1 MDVKGRRLVLVVDT
15 ATRRA
20 VLGLSEVDGGVIAAD
35 GWTTAHR
42 HGEELLSRLD
52 ALLAH
57 AGAEPTDLAA
67 VVVGTGPGS
76 FTGLRIGLA
85 TAKTLSYA
93 LGVPLIGIPAAH
105 ALALAGAS
113 GDAEQVIVTLPAGAR
128 DRYVARLR
136 VADGRVEE
144 IVPPELVASNE
155 SIASAASALIVAI
168 DLDPP
173 EVSAAAASLG
183 RAAVDGLVAALA
195 RLGTAALARDQSDD
209 VAELVPAYVSLPRG
223 VTEAA
228 ASVEWSP
235 DLR

>member
-1 MDVKGRRLVLVVDT
+1 MKGRRLVLVIDT

-20 VLGLSEVDGGVIAAD
+20 VLGLSEVDGRVIGAD

-93 LGVPLIGIPAAH
+93 LGAPLIGVPTAH
-105 ALALAGAS
+105 ALALSAS
-113 GDAEQVIVTLPAGAR
+113 GNAEQVIVTLPAGAR

-144 IVPPELVASNE
+144 LVPPELVASHE
-155 SIASAASALIVAI
+155 SLAGAASAPIVAI

-173 EVSAAAASLG
+173 EVSAAAAELG
-183 RAAVDGLVAALA
+183 RHAVDGLVAALA
-195 RLGTAALARDQSDD
+195 RLGAAALAAGGHDD

-223 VTEAA
+223 ITEAA

>member
-1 MDVKGRRLVLVVDT
+1 VEVTGRRLFLVMDT

-20 VLGLSEVDGGVIAAD
+20 VLGLSDADGGVIAAD

-42 HGEELLSRLD
+42 HGEELLSRLG
-52 ALLAH
+52 ALLAQ
-57 AGAEPTDLAA
+57 AGAEPTDLGA

-93 LGVPLIGIPAAH
+93 LGVPLIGIPTAH
-105 ALALAGAS
+105 ALALAAAV
-113 GDAEQVIVTLPAGAR
+113 GDAQQVIVTLPAGAR
-128 DRYVARLR
+128 DRYLARVR
-136 VADGRVEE
+136 VVDGRVEE
-144 IVPPELVASNE
+144 LAAPELVASHEAFAGDE
-155 SIASAASALIVAI
+155 SVSVAAI

-173 EVSAAAASLG
+173 EVSVAAATLG
-183 RAAVDGLVAALA
+183 RKAVDGLVAGLA
-195 RLGTAALARDQSDD
+195 RLGAAALATGQSDD
-209 VAELVPAYVSLPRG
+209 VAELVPAYVALPRG
-223 VTEAA
+223 VSAAA

>member
-1 MDVKGRRLVLVVDT
+1 VDVTGRRLFLIIDT

-20 VLGLSEVDGGVIAAD
+20 VSGLSDADGEVIAAD
-35 GWTTAHR
+35 GWMTAHR
-42 HGEELLSRLD
+42 HGEELLSRLG
-52 ALLAH
+52 ALLAQ
-57 AGAEPTDLAA
+57 AGAEPTDLGA

-93 LGVPLIGIPAAH
+93 LGVPLIGIPTAH
-105 ALALAGAS
+105 ALALAAA

-128 DRYVARLR
+128 DRYLARLR
-136 VADGRVEE
+136 VAYGRVEE
-144 IVPPELVASNE
+144 LAAPELVASNQAFAGAE
-155 SIASAASALIVAI
+155 SVSIAAI

-173 EVSAAAASLG
+173 EVSVAAATLG
-183 RAAVDGLVAALA
+183 RKAVDGLVAALA
-195 RLGTAALARDQSDD
+195 RLGAAALAGGESND

-223 VTEAA
+223 VSAAA